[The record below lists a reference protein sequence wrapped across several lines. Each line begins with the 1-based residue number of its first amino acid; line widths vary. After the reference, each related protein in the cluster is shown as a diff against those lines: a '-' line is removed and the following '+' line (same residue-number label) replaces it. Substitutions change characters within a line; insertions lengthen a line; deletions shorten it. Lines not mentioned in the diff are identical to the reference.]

1 MQGAD
6 GRNGCAYG
14 VSVQSFICTKTGGPV
29 GYARMFDEDR
39 FSRWL
44 TNDWVHLE
52 RKVAALESKVTM
64 LLGGTGII
72 IGLMVYAVT
81 K

>member
-1 MQGAD
+1 VFWVGW
-6 GRNGCAYG
+6 
-14 VSVQSFICTKTGGPV
+14 VQLIHPKFVRTAGMGPEK
-29 GYARMFDEDR
+29 YFLER
-39 FSRWL
+39 FNKFL

-52 RKVAALESKVTM
+52 RKVASLEAKVHM
-64 LLGGTGII
+64 LLAGSGII

>member
-1 MQGAD
+1 MKPQD
-6 GRNGCAYG
+6 Y
-14 VSVQSFICTKTGGPV
+14 FT
-29 GYARMFDEDR
+29 ER
-39 FSRWL
+39 FSKFL

-52 RKVAALESKVTM
+52 KKVAALEAKVH
-64 LLGGTGII
+64 LLLAGSGII

>member
-1 MQGAD
+1 MGPE
-6 GRNGCAYG
+6 NY
-14 VSVQSFICTKTGGPV
+14 FIERINKF
-29 GYARMFDEDR
+29 R
-39 FSRWL
+39 

-52 RKVAALESKVTM
+52 RKVAALEAKVH
-64 LLGGTGII
+64 LLLAGSGII

>member
-1 MQGAD
+1 MD
-6 GRNGCAYG
+6 NNKEIREML
-14 VSVQSFICTKTGGPV
+14 V
-29 GYARMFDEDR
+29 R
-39 FSRWL
+39 FL

-52 RKVAALESKVTM
+52 RRVAATEARVTM
-64 LLGGTGII
+64 LLGASGII

>member
-1 MQGAD
+1 M
-6 GRNGCAYG
+6 
-14 VSVQSFICTKTGGPV
+14 FWV
-29 GYARMFDEDR
+29 GWVWLIQPKFARTARMGPEKYFIER
-39 FSRWL
+39 FNKFL

-52 RKVAALESKVTM
+52 KKVAALEAKLHM
-64 LLGGTGII
+64 LMAGSGII